1 LSGRSIW
8 GCFPFILPAQF
19 RLKSWIWSRSIIIYK
34 INRQYSVYVRKTTIT
49 KRCQKQMK
57 KQIGLIALS
66 AILVACVAFSG
77 VASAQTASNVQVAF
91 FYSPM
96 CSICEQVKPLV
107 ESAAAQTGAKLT
119 EYNVA
124 DTSLGQ
130 GVAQANGVTGTPT
143 IVISPGGQRL
153 VGEVTEQ
160 QIVTAIQAAAGSTT
174 PTPAAT
180 PTAVAVVKATPEH
193 KVVIAKPAPEH
204 KVVVVKPKPQHRS
217 TNTQPAIA
225 VVPATQT
232 PTASTQTVP
241 EFSLLGLGAP
251 ALVVGAIY
259 LFLRKR

>member
-1 LSGRSIW
+1 M
-8 GCFPFILPAQF
+8 
-19 RLKSWIWSRSIIIYK
+19 
-34 INRQYSVYVRKTTIT
+34 YVRKTTIT

-66 AILVACVAFSG
+66 TILIAFVAFSS
-77 VASAQTASNVQVAF
+77 VASAQASNVQVAF

-96 CSICEQVKPLV
+96 CSVCEQVKPLV
-107 ESAAAQTGAKLT
+107 ESAAAQTGAKLI

-124 DTSLGQ
+124 DTSMGQ

-153 VGEVTEQ
+153 VGAVTEQ
-160 QIVTAIQAAAGSTT
+160 QIVTAIQAAAGSA
-174 PTPAAT
+174 TPAAT
-180 PTAVAVVKATPEH
+180 ATPTHVAVVKATPMP
-193 KVVIAKPAPEH
+193 KVVATPMP
-204 KVVVVKPKPQHRS
+204 KVVKTTPMPKVVKTMKK
-217 TNTQPAIA
+217 TYTQPAIQ
-225 VVPATQT
+225 VVTPTQT
-232 PTASTQTVP
+232 PTGSTQTVP